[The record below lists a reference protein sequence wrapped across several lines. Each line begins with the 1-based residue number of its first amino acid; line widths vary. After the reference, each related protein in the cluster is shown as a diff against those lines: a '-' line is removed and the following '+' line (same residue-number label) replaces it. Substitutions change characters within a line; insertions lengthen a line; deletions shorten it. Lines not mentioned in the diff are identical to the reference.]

1 MAASDRLI
9 VQYSITATTANWRR
23 LGVSRPWPSPAELA
37 DHPFWRVEE
46 RVIGCNP
53 AVACARDE
61 QAAARSVCEHVIARD
76 LTLAQAAAHLR
87 GLLINQ
93 VVTCEE

>member
-1 MAASDRLI
+1 MAASNRLI
-9 VQYSITATTANWRR
+9 VQYSITATTANWQR
-23 LGVSRPWPSPAELA
+23 LGVPRQWPSPAELA

-61 QAAARSVCEHVIARD
+61 LAAERGVCEHVIARD

>member
-1 MAASDRLI
+1 MAESDRLI
-9 VQYSITATTANWRR
+9 VQYSITATTANWQR
-23 LGVSRPWPSPAELA
+23 LGVSRQWPSPAELA

-53 AVACARDE
+53 AAACARDE
-61 QAAARSVCEHVIARD
+61 RAAERGVCERIIARD
-76 LTLAQAAAHLR
+76 LTLAQATAHVR
-87 GLLINQ
+87 CLLVNQ